1 MSKVYSSNQ
10 ELQSKILEGVN
21 KLANN
26 VACTLGPRGRNVILH
41 QKDKNPIITKDGVTV
56 AKFINFEDPLENV
69 GAQIIKQ
76 ASEQTNLDAG
86 DGTTT
91 ATVLARAIY
100 LNAQKYLLAG
110 SSPIELKRGIDKAVE
125 QILARLEDLASPISS
140 KDDIEH
146 VATISANGDAVI
158 GNLVAMAIDQAG
170 KDGSVT
176 IEEAKSVDTTLEV
189 VEGFRFD
196 SGYTA
201 GAFVNNER
209 RGVVQYENPLILVC
223 DSKIEVVEEILP
235 LLEVVAREGRPLVI
249 VAEEVEG
256 QALAALIMN
265 AVRGTMKVAAVKAP
279 RYGEERRSILNDL
292 AIATGATFVTQQSR
306 LDLREVKLEH
316 LGTAKSIEVGK
327 NLTTVV
333 DASGDF
339 ALVEERIE
347 TLKEELR
354 QTENLKECERIQERI
369 TRLLSGVAI
378 IKVGAATEIEM
389 IEKRHRI
396 EDALEAVRSAQ
407 QEGIVPGGGVALL
420 RAIKDFK
427 IETVSDDQK
436 LGVDIILNAVKAPL
450 SQMAENAGHS
460 PDLVISM
467 VENSEVAEGYDYQ
480 TGEII
485 NMIES
490 GVVDPA
496 KVTRCALQNAASA
509 AGTLITTS
517 HAIVEN

>member
-1 MSKVYSSNQ
+1 MSREYSSNQ
-10 ELQSKILEGVN
+10 ELQNKILEGVN
-21 KLANN
+21 KLTNN
-26 VACTLGPRGRNVILH
+26 VASTLGPLGRNVILH
-41 QKDKNPIITKDGVTV
+41 QKGKNPIITKDGVTV
-56 AKFINFEDPLENV
+56 AKFVDLSDPFENA

-76 ASEQTNLDAG
+76 ASEKTNIDAG

-100 LNAQKYLLAG
+100 INAQKYLLAG
-110 SSPIELKRGIDKAVE
+110 SSPVELKRGIDKAVKE
-125 QILARLEDLASPISS
+125 ISLRLENLSQPITS
-140 KDDIEH
+140 KNDIEH
-146 VATISANGDAVI
+146 VATISANGDTSI

-176 IEEAKSVDTTLEV
+176 IEEAKSVDTSLDI

-196 SGYTA
+196 SGYAA

-209 RGVVQYENPLILVC
+209 RGVVQYEDPLILVC
-223 DSKIEVVEEILP
+223 DSKIETVEEILP
-235 LLEVVAREGRPLVI
+235 LLEIVAREGRPFII

-279 RYGEERRSILNDL
+279 RYGEERRSILADL
-292 AIATGATFVTQQSR
+292 AVATGATFITKQSR
-306 LDLREVKLEH
+306 IDLAEVKLEH

-333 DASGDF
+333 DAKGDF
-339 ALVEERIE
+339 EAIDERIE
-347 TLKEELR
+347 TLKVALQE
-354 QTENLKECERIQERI
+354 TDNLKECERIQERI

-378 IKVGAATEIEM
+378 IKVGAPTEIEM

-420 RAIKDFK
+420 RAIKDLSV
-427 IETVSDDQK
+427 ETETESQR
-436 LGVDIILNAVKAPL
+436 LGVDIVLDAVKAPL
-450 SQMAENAGHS
+450 RQMALNAGHS
-460 PDLVISM
+460 PDLVVSL
-467 VENSEVAEGYDYQ
+467 VEAEEGPLGYDYQ
-480 TGEII
+480 SGEIAD
-485 NMIES
+485 MIKH
-490 GVVDPA
+490 GVVDPT
-496 KVTRCALQNAASA
+496 KVTRCALQNAASV
-509 AGTLITTS
+509 AGTLITTNY
-517 HAIVEN
+517 AIIEE